1 MNYRIYGNNRA
12 KGMELIKITY
22 SEEEMYNTIDNID
35 SETYNVILVVRHN
48 YLLNYDEPY
57 IVRSL
62 NKELK
67 RERKRKLYG

>member
-12 KGMELIKITY
+12 KGMELIKTTY

-35 SETYNVILVVRHN
+35 SEIYSVVLVVRHN

-57 IVRSL
+57 IVKSL
-62 NKELK
+62 IKGISRN
-67 RERKRKLYG
+67 RKK